1 MFLLDNIVWLFW
13 SLTSIMEIVRQALK
27 MKTPQQINDLE
38 EQITQ
43 QLLKNN
49 KSKSFCNDLTVKH
62 HSGSH
67 DV

>member
-1 MFLLDNIVWLFW
+1 
-13 SLTSIMEIVRQALK
+13 MEIVRQALK
-27 MKTPQQINDLE
+27 MKTSQQINDLE